1 MKKHYSFIVLLVL
14 LCKIS
19 TAQIK
24 GSNGF
29 TFGNDLFLNNQVLA
43 DQDNA
48 GNEQKSNLS
57 PEKAAHYKAVES
69 KIAAAI
75 SGKDQSA
82 MMVPGT
88 GTNYDVKYYR
98 LELRINP
105 DTSIGKY
112 IKGKVTIYFK
122 TLQANFSVANFDM
135 ATALSSD
142 SVYYHGAKLAAG
154 NISRATANLI
164 AITLPVSLPTIGT
177 LDSVSIYYKGVPPLT
192 AGFSNGTGYVKSTHV
207 TASVTQNY
215 VYTLSEPYS
224 SFSWWPCKS
233 FVVNDKADS
242 MDMIV
247 STPLNF
253 KTAGN
258 GTLVY
263 EITSASEV
271 RTYWKERYPIAA
283 YQVCTAVANYV
294 QYPTIADTVIIGG
307 TKMPY
312 YNYLFPETNTAA
324 ASTSLDRV
332 KLMLTTY
339 STLFS
344 DYPFKN
350 EKYGNY
356 TFGFGGGMEHN
367 TFSGESSSGV
377 YTAANNWDILAHELA
392 HQWWGASV
400 TCGSWHDI
408 WVNESFADYSEALL
422 LEFAPSIATSVGIT
436 DSTWRTAKKTAT
448 IGATAQATYVTDTST
463 ILTIFTP
470 SVYIYDRGGMII
482 TMLRTLLGD
491 TKFFQALK
499 NYQTDPLLNQGN
511 GFTADVKRHMEA
523 TSGLN
528 LTTFFN
534 QWIYNTGYAKYNS
547 IKWNNSGTNIIINM
561 GAQII
566 QTSALTHFDM
576 PIVLRIKGSLA
587 SMDTSV
593 VLYDQGGIYYYVNN
607 GVLTPT
613 SSNVVQYNLSFV
625 PTTLIFDSRSQ
636 VIATATAPTK
646 TTVLGTE
653 VLTFTGIKE
662 GNKATLN
669 WSINSAH
676 DYSSFEIERSAD
688 GSSFE
693 KISTIKAIDNPNRND
708 FSYVDFNIL
717 NGTGY
722 YRIKILQKDGSFIYT
737 KTISIENKA
746 DYYYTIT
753 PNPAKSYII
762 INGSGVKGNAD
773 ILIHDAT
780 GRVVKKIINQS
791 FINNNNLKISVED
804 LRVGNYF
811 VEIVRPNAESYIKQ
825 IVIIR

>member
-1 MKKHYSFIVLLVL
+1 MKKHYSFIVLFVL

-19 TAQIK
+19 TAQVK

-29 TFGNDLFLNNQVLA
+29 TFGNDLFINNQILA

-57 PEKAAHYKAVES
+57 PEKAAHYKAVEN
-69 KIAAAI
+69 KITAAI
-75 SGKDQSA
+75 SGKDQAA

-135 ATALSSD
+135 ATALASD

-154 NISRATANLI
+154 NISRATADLI
-164 AITLPVSLPTIGT
+164 AITIPNIPVSGT
-177 LDSVSIYYKGVPPLT
+177 VDSVSIFYKGVPPT
-192 AGFSNGTGYVKSTHV
+192 IAGFSGGTGFVKSTHSSAPV
-207 TASVTQNY
+207 RNY

-242 MDMIV
+242 MDMII

-258 GTLVY
+258 GALVY
-263 EITSASEV
+263 EITSATEV

-283 YQVCTAVANYV
+283 YQVATAVANYV
-294 QYPTIADTVIIGG
+294 QYPTIADTVLIGG
-307 TKMPY
+307 TKTPY

-324 ASTSLDRV
+324 AQTALNRV

-367 TFSGESSSGV
+367 TFSGENPGV
-377 YTAANNWDILAHELA
+377 YNATTDWDVLAHELA

-422 LEFAPSIATSVGIT
+422 LEFNPAIATSVGVT

-448 IGATAQATYVTDTST
+448 IGANVQATYVTDTSS

-491 TKFFQALK
+491 TKFFQALR
-499 NYQTDPLLNQGN
+499 NYQTDPLLSNGN
-511 GFTADVKRHMEA
+511 SFTADVKRHMEA

-534 QWIYNTGYAKYNS
+534 QWIYNTGYARYNS
-547 IKWNNSGTNIIINM
+547 VKWNNSGTNIIINL
-561 GAQII
+561 GAQTP
-566 QTSALTHFDM
+566 QNSPLSHFDI
-576 PIVLRIKGSLA
+576 PIALRIKGSLA
-587 SMDTSV
+587 SMDTTV
-593 VLYDQGGIYYYVNN
+593 IIYDQAGVHHYVNN
-607 GVLTPT
+607 GVLTPA
-613 SSNVVQYNLSFV
+613 SSNVLQFNLSFV
-625 PTTLIFDSRSQ
+625 PTTLVFDSRSQ
-636 VIATATAPTK
+636 AIATAAAPAKTA
-646 TTVLGTE
+646 VLSAE

-662 GNKATLN
+662 NNKANLN
-669 WSINSAH
+669 WNINNSH
-676 DYSSFEIERSAD
+676 EYSSFEIERSAD
-688 GSSFE
+688 GVSFE
-693 KISTIKAIDNPNRND
+693 KLSTIKAIDNPNRIE

-722 YRIKILQKDGSFIYT
+722 YRIKVVQKDGSFIYS
-737 KTISIENKA
+737 KTINIENKA

-753 PNPAKSYII
+753 PNPAKSYIVI
-762 INGSGVKGNAD
+762 TGSGVKGNAD
-773 ILIHDAT
+773 IIIHDAT
-780 GRVVKKIINQS
+780 GRVVKKIMNQS
-791 FINNNNLKISVED
+791 FTNNNNLKISVED
-804 LRVGNYF
+804 LGVGNYF
-811 VEIVRPNAESYIKQ
+811 VEIQKANAETYTRQ